1 MSYSSINR
9 VVLVGRLTAD
19 PELRALPSGT
29 AVCELRIACN
39 GVRKDGDGEYV
50 EKPNFFNVIVYGAQ
64 AESVHRYT
72 RRGRRVGVD
81 GRLEWREW
89 ETAEGLKRQ
98 TVEVVA
104 GSIQFLDAG
113 ATEPSSGATAGGGS
127 SSAEGEDPCESE
139 DPSERELVGVGVG
152 GEDDIEF

>member
-19 PELRALPSGT
+19 PELRALPSGI

-39 GVRKDGDGEYV
+39 GVRKDGAGEYV

-72 RRGRRVGVD
+72 SRGRRVGVD

-98 TVEVVA
+98 TVEIVA
-104 GSIQFLDAG
+104 GSIQFLDSG
-113 ATEPSSGATAGGGS
+113 ATEPGAAGGDPP
-127 SSAEGEDPCESE
+127 SADGDDS
-139 DPSERELVGVGVG
+139 SERELVGVGVG
-152 GEDDIEF
+152 IEDEIEF